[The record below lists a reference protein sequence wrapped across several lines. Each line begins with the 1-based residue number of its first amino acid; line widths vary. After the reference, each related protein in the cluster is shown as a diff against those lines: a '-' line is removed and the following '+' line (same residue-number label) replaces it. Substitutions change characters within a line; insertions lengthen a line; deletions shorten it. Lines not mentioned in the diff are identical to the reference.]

1 MFPVALPSVVSR
13 VARLFMTSSPTVPVS
28 CTLRHGDVLRLDRGP
43 ATRRTLLVTHGT
55 VWLTTTPADGDTIL
69 RAGDR
74 VELTG
79 GWPVV
84 AQAIGDD
91 AELDVTPAPC

>member
-1 MFPVALPSVVSR
+1 MIPVALPSVVSW
-13 VARLFMTSSPTVPVS
+13 VIRLFTAPSHPARVS
-28 CTLRHGDVLRLDRGP
+28 RALRRGEVLRLDHGP

-91 AELDVTPAPC
+91 AELDVTPGPC